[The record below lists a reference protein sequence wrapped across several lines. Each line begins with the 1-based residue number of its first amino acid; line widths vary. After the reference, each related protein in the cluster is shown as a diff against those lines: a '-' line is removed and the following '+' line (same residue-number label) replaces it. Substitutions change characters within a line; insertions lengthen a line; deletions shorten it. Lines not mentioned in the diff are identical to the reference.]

1 MLVILEGADGS
12 GKTTLM
18 QQLLE
23 KGFTCKKTLRGENRE
38 RLMRLYNETMS
49 SNSLIVID
57 RSFISD
63 IVYRCNDD
71 LPREGLDANE
81 AIQILD
87 KGCRIVYCKT
97 DSQYDDSI
105 RRGEDNITSYSKS
118 EQISKTYDL
127 FMTFAKKYTNTKVF
141 EYDWHNQTVDDVVD
155 FILEGC
161 TNAIRQL
168 YNS

>member
-23 KGFTCKKTLRGENRE
+23 KGFTCKKVLRHENDE
-38 RLMRLYNETMS
+38 RIMRLYNDS
-49 SNSLIVID
+49 ISDNNIIVID

-71 LPREGLDANE
+71 LARESLDACE
-81 AIQILD
+81 AIQVLNS
-87 KGCRIVYCKT
+87 GCKIVYCKT

-105 RRGEDNITSYSKS
+105 RRGEKEITSYSKS

-127 FMTFAKKYTNTKVF
+127 FMTFIKKYTNTKVF
-141 EYDWHNQTVDDVVD
+141 EYDWHNQIVDDIID

-161 TNAIRQL
+161 KDAIRQL
-168 YNS
+168 YNA

>member
-1 MLVILEGADGS
+1 MLVVLEGADGS

-23 KGFTCKKTLRGENRE
+23 KGFTCKKTLRGENYE
-38 RLMRLYNETMS
+38 RLMRLYNDAIS
-49 SNSLIVID
+49 DNNIIVID

-71 LPREGLDANE
+71 LPREGLSANE
-81 AIQILD
+81 AIQILNRN
-87 KGCRIVYCKT
+87 CRIVYCKT
-97 DSQYDDSI
+97 DSQYNDSI
-105 RRGEDNITSYSKS
+105 LRGEDNITSYSKS

-127 FMTFAKKYTNTKVF
+127 FMTFIKKYTNAKVF
-141 EYDWHNQTVDDVVD
+141 EYNWHNQIVDDVVD

-161 TNAIRQL
+161 TDAIRQL

>member
-23 KGFTCKKTLRGENRE
+23 RGFTCKKTLRGENYE
-38 RLMRLYNETMS
+38 RLMTLYNETMS
-49 SNSLIVID
+49 DNSLIIID

-81 AIQILD
+81 AIQILNGD
-87 KGCRIVYCKT
+87 CKIVYCKT

-127 FMTFAKKYTNTKVF
+127 FMTFFEKYTNAKVF
-141 EYDWHNQTVDDVVD
+141 EYNWHNQIVDDVIK

-161 TNAIRQL
+161 TYAIRQL

>member
-23 KGFTCKKTLRGENRE
+23 KGFTCKKTLRGENNE
-38 RLMRLYNETMS
+38 RLRRLYEDAIFNDDV
-49 SNSLIVID
+49 IIID

-71 LPREGLDANE
+71 LPRESLDACE

-87 KGCRIVYCKT
+87 KNCKIVYCKT

-118 EQISKTYDL
+118 EQISKTYD
-127 FMTFAKKYTNTKVF
+127 FFTTFIMKYTDAEVF
-141 EYDWHNQTVDDVVD
+141 EYNWHNQIVDDVVD

-161 TNAIRQL
+161 TDAIRQL

>member
-18 QQLLE
+18 QRLLE
-23 KGFTCKKTLRGENRE
+23 KGFTCKKTLRGESCE
-38 RLMRLYNETMS
+38 RLMRLYNDAIS
-49 SNSLIVID
+49 DDNIIVID

-63 IVYRCNDD
+63 MVYRCNDD
-71 LPREGLDANE
+71 LPREGLDAYE

-87 KGCRIVYCKT
+87 THCKIVYCKT

-127 FMTFAKKYTNTKVF
+127 FMTFIMKYTNSEVF
-141 EYDWHNQTVDDVVD
+141 EYDWHNQIADDAVD

-161 TNAIRQL
+161 KDAIRQL